1 MLTPEQ
7 IKQIIKENES
17 LQVQV
22 NDLNYM
28 LAEKETELAAFRKAA
43 AENAELKS
51 MLDMQLDEIH
61 QMQNR
66 IGKQQQQA
74 AGAEEREFEL
84 QQELTDAAKLYHQY
98 TDLLQQYTYAS
109 TQLTDL
115 QEQMAALKKRNNM
128 LQQIAVKI
136 GEMES
141 TVELLT
147 LERDELLYKIKELE
161 KLQTA

>member
-1 MLTPEQ
+1 MLTEQ
-7 IKQIIKENES
+7 QIQQIIKENES

-22 NDLNYM
+22 NDLNYI
-28 LAEKETELAAFRKAA
+28 LADKEAEIAAFKKVA
-43 AENAELKS
+43 AENAELRS

-61 QMQNR
+61 HMQNR
-66 IGKQQQQA
+66 IGKHQQQA

-115 QEQMAALKKRNNM
+115 QEQLAVLKKRNNM

-147 LERDELLYKIKELE
+147 VEREDLLFKIKELE
-161 KLQTA
+161 KLQSA